1 MLRAIFVIFFFQLLG
16 EALKKFFEMRIPGPV
31 IGLILLLIT
40 LIFLKR
46 FKTTAV
52 NKLKSDVLSTSNYIL
67 SYLSLLFVPI
77 GVGVVMHLSYLENNL
92 FKVLVIVFIQLLGE
106 ALKKFFEM
114 RIPGPVIGLILL
126 LITLIFLKRFKTT
139 AINKLKSDVLST
151 SNYILSYLSLLFVP
165 IGVGVVMHLS
175 YLENNLFKVLVI
187 VFISTIL
194 TIGLTA
200 FLMEKIN
207 KRINKK

>member
-16 EALKKFFEMRIPGPV
+16 ETLKKFFEMRIPGPV

-46 FKTTAV
+46 FKTTIV
-52 NKLKSDVLSTSNYIL
+52 NKLRNDVLNTSNYIL
-67 SYLSLLFVPI
+67 SYLSLLFVP
-77 GVGVVMHLSYLENNL
+77 V
-92 FKVLVIVFIQLLGE
+92 
-106 ALKKFFEM
+106 
-114 RIPGPVIGLILL
+114 
-126 LITLIFLKRFKTT
+126 
-139 AINKLKSDVLST
+139 
-151 SNYILSYLSLLFVP
+151 
-165 IGVGVVMHLS
+165 GVGVVMHLS

>member
-16 EALKKFFEMRIPGPV
+16 EALKKFFDMRIPGPV
-31 IGLILLLIT
+31 LGLILLLVV

-46 FKTTAV
+46 FKTGAIT
-52 NKLKSDVLSTSNYIL
+52 NLKDDVINNSNYIL
-67 SYLSLLFVPI
+67 NYLSLLFVPI

-92 FKVLVIVFIQLLGE
+92 FKVLI
-106 ALKKFFEM
+106 
-114 RIPGPVIGLILL
+114 
-126 LITLIFLKRFKTT
+126 
-139 AINKLKSDVLST
+139 
-151 SNYILSYLSLLFVP
+151 
-165 IGVGVVMHLS
+165 
-175 YLENNLFKVLVI
+175 I

>member
-16 EALKKFFEMRIPGPV
+16 EALKKFFEMRIPVPV
-31 IGLILLLIT
+31 IGLILLLIA

-46 FKTTAV
+46 FKTAAV
-52 NKLKSDVLSTSNYIL
+52 NKLKSDVLSPSNYIL

-92 FKVLVIVFIQLLGE
+92 FKVLL
-106 ALKKFFEM
+106 
-114 RIPGPVIGLILL
+114 
-126 LITLIFLKRFKTT
+126 
-139 AINKLKSDVLST
+139 
-151 SNYILSYLSLLFVP
+151 
-165 IGVGVVMHLS
+165 
-175 YLENNLFKVLVI
+175 I

-194 TIGLTA
+194 TISLTA

>member
-16 EALKKFFEMRIPGPV
+16 EDLKKFFEMRIQGPV

-92 FKVLVIVFIQLLGE
+92 FKVLVIVFI
-106 ALKKFFEM
+106 
-114 RIPGPVIGLILL
+114 
-126 LITLIFLKRFKTT
+126 
-139 AINKLKSDVLST
+139 
-151 SNYILSYLSLLFVP
+151 
-165 IGVGVVMHLS
+165 
-175 YLENNLFKVLVI
+175 
-187 VFISTIL
+187 STIL

>member
-16 EALKKFFEMRIPGPV
+16 EALKKFFDMRIPGPV
-31 IGLILLLIT
+31 LGLIFLLVV

-46 FKTTAV
+46 FKTGAIT
-52 NKLKSDVLSTSNYIL
+52 NLKDDVINNSNYIL
-67 SYLSLLFVPI
+67 NYLSLLFVPI

-92 FKVLVIVFIQLLGE
+92 FKVLI
-106 ALKKFFEM
+106 
-114 RIPGPVIGLILL
+114 
-126 LITLIFLKRFKTT
+126 
-139 AINKLKSDVLST
+139 
-151 SNYILSYLSLLFVP
+151 
-165 IGVGVVMHLS
+165 
-175 YLENNLFKVLVI
+175 I

>member
-16 EALKKFFEMRIPGPV
+16 EALKKFFDMRIPGPV
-31 IGLILLLIT
+31 LGLILLLVV

-46 FKTTAV
+46 FKTGAIT
-52 NKLKSDVLSTSNYIL
+52 NLKDDVINNSNYIL
-67 SYLSLLFVPI
+67 NYLSLLFVPI
-77 GVGVVMHLSYLENNL
+77 GVGVVMHLSYLENNF
-92 FKVLVIVFIQLLGE
+92 FKVLI
-106 ALKKFFEM
+106 
-114 RIPGPVIGLILL
+114 
-126 LITLIFLKRFKTT
+126 
-139 AINKLKSDVLST
+139 
-151 SNYILSYLSLLFVP
+151 
-165 IGVGVVMHLS
+165 
-175 YLENNLFKVLVI
+175 I

>member
-1 MLRAIFVIFFFQLLG
+1 
-16 EALKKFFEMRIPGPV
+16 
-31 IGLILLLIT
+31 
-40 LIFLKR
+40 
-46 FKTTAV
+46 
-52 NKLKSDVLSTSNYIL
+52 
-67 SYLSLLFVPI
+67 
-77 GVGVVMHLSYLENNL
+77 
-92 FKVLVIVFIQLLGE
+92 
-106 ALKKFFEM
+106 
-114 RIPGPVIGLILL
+114 VIGLILL

-187 VFISTIL
+187 VFISTVL

>member
-16 EALKKFFEMRIPGPV
+16 ETLKKFFEMRIPGPV

-46 FKTTAV
+46 YKTRAIS
-52 NKLKSDVLSTSNYIL
+52 NLKSDVLNTSNYIL
-67 SYLSLLFVPI
+67 GYLSLLFVPI

-92 FKVLVIVFIQLLGE
+92 FKVLI
-106 ALKKFFEM
+106 
-114 RIPGPVIGLILL
+114 
-126 LITLIFLKRFKTT
+126 
-139 AINKLKSDVLST
+139 
-151 SNYILSYLSLLFVP
+151 
-165 IGVGVVMHLS
+165 
-175 YLENNLFKVLVI
+175 I
-187 VFISTIL
+187 VFISTVL
-194 TIGLTA
+194 TIGITA

>member
-1 MLRAIFVIFFFQLLG
+1 
-16 EALKKFFEMRIPGPV
+16 MRIPGPV
-31 IGLILLLIT
+31 IGLLLLLIT

-46 FKTTAV
+46 FKSTAV
-52 NKLKSDVLSTSNYIL
+52 NNLKSDVLGTSNYIL
-67 SYLSLLFVPI
+67 NYLSLLFVPI

-92 FKVLVIVFIQLLGE
+92 FKVLI
-106 ALKKFFEM
+106 
-114 RIPGPVIGLILL
+114 
-126 LITLIFLKRFKTT
+126 
-139 AINKLKSDVLST
+139 
-151 SNYILSYLSLLFVP
+151 
-165 IGVGVVMHLS
+165 
-175 YLENNLFKVLVI
+175 I